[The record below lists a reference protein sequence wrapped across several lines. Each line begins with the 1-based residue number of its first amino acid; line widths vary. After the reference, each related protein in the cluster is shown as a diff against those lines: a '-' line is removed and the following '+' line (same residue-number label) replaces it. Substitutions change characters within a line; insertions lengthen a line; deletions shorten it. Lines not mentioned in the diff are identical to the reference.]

1 MYIDVTTGELHTTNG
16 KGVQVD
22 ADLAAAAEALYNS
35 IIQGEEGS
43 QALQGNDVDAIMTS
57 EEQGA
62 IRQYKSGSTSY
73 VLNEKMYSGAELSES
88 EKALADKLDKAL
100 NKLPNYKGITYR
112 VLSFD
117 RQGKEAYD
125 AFIAQHVPNAYI
137 RYGAYT
143 SSSKTPD
150 GYDIDCVLKVKVEID
165 GFSGKDVS
173 KGFGLE
179 TENEVIHGRTI
190 DYITKSV
197 ETIQDGVTVIK
208 IKEANFDDENILAV
222 RKESVDSSAKSKNPQ
237 VRAVQEVEGSKRAEQ
252 AGVRGVPERDTQ
264 SGIQGGSRSLQ
275 GELPRGQRNAGDT
288 EGRIEK
294 QAAATNVI
302 ELEECVNDGQGDVET
317 ANSTVRRS
325 SSTMQQVQ
333 KVAGVK

>member
-1 MYIDVTTGELHTTNG
+1 MLAMKMYIDVTTGELHTTNG

-88 EKALADKLDKAL
+88 EKALADNLDKAL

-125 AFIAQHVPNAYI
+125 AFIARHVPDMPVN
-137 RYGAYT
+137 YGAYT
-143 SSSKTPD
+143 SSSKTLD
-150 GYDIDCVLKVKVEID
+150 GYDIDCALKVKIEID

-173 KGFGLE
+173 QGFGLE
-179 TENEVIHGRTI
+179 TENEVLYGRTV

-197 ETIQDGVTVIK
+197 ETTQDGVTVIK
-208 IKEANFDDENILAV
+208 IKEANLNDEGILAG
-222 RKESVDSSAKSKNPQ
+222 REKSVDGSAQGQNTQ

-264 SGIQGGSRSLQ
+264 SGIQGGSGSLQ
-275 GELPRGQRNAGDT
+275 GELPGRQRDAGDT
-288 EGRIEK
+288 ERRIEK
-294 QAAATNVI
+294 QAVATNPNEHIV
-302 ELEECVNDGQGDVET
+302 
-317 ANSTVRRS
+317 
-325 SSTMQQVQ
+325 
-333 KVAGVK
+333 